1 MFTKGVIGAAEG
13 GVVILKCDA
22 KAYPTAMVEWMHDG
36 SKTKQCIMYLPRF
49 NFWLF
54 KGNIVTSNGAWKVN
68 ETVRSIF
75 ETTKILLIRKAES
88 RVMGQYIC
96 RASNSIGMAEA
107 RVQVYREYFFYY
119 QNKALS
125 YYCRLLD

>member
-1 MFTKGVIGAAEG
+1 MFPDFYVQFF
-13 GVVILKCDA
+13 L
-22 KAYPTAMVEWMHDG
+22 
-36 SKTKQCIMYLPRF
+36 
-49 NFWLF
+49 
-54 KGNIVTSNGAWKVN
+54 GNIVTSNGAWKVN

-107 RVQVYREYFFYY
+107 HAQVYREYLIYFIVIL
-119 QNKALS
+119 LS
-125 YYCRLLD
+125 PLRFIACHN

>member
-36 SKTKQCIMYLPRF
+36 NKTKQCIIFRRF

-107 RVQVYREYFFYY
+107 RVQVYREYLTFII
-119 QNKALS
+119 KIE
-125 YYCRLLD
+125 C

>member
-1 MFTKGVIGAAEG
+1 M
-13 GVVILKCDA
+13 
-22 KAYPTAMVEWMHDG
+22 Y
-36 SKTKQCIMYLPRF
+36 YLPRF

-107 RVQVYREYFFYY
+107 RVQVYREYLTFIIRIKRCHIIVASSTKIY
-119 QNKALS
+119 S
-125 YYCRLLD
+125 MS

>member
-107 RVQVYREYFFYY
+107 RVQVYREY
-119 QNKALS
+119 LS
-125 YYCRLLD
+125 FIIRIEC

>member
-107 RVQVYREYFFYY
+107 RVQVYREYFFHCL
-119 QNKALS
+119 NKALS